1 MSEDRWRTCL
11 RWVVAH
17 PHRPEVLLARRDGAL
32 VLPETERPGQVWT
45 ADPAEVLPALVELLG
60 ADALL
65 LDCLD
70 DDQDPAAR
78 VQRATLLAVPRGA
91 RPAPPEGMAWVGRA
105 GLAGVAAG
113 GPATDAAVAARVVE
127 ALERGPGGDPGQP
140 WAARGWFAEAEGWL
154 RSTMDGLGRP
164 VTGTV
169 RQARVWRLSCV
180 LRAPTTGGDVWFKA
194 NTTSPLFVNE
204 GVVMGHLAGLFPGQ
218 VPAPLAV
225 EPDRGWMVLADFGEE
240 VGWEAPLEVV
250 EEVARTYAGMQVAA
264 AGHVGRLL
272 DAGCLDRRLDRL
284 AAQAQAWLPAVEATA
299 ELPGIDAATWLSG
312 DEQAGLRAAVPR
324 VQVRCAEL
332 AGYAVPPSLVHG
344 DLHLSNVARG
354 PAGYL
359 FFDWTDAC
367 VAHPFLDLATIRR
380 GTAFTDPTH
389 EDELRERL
397 RQAYLPAWASFEPP
411 ARLARAFE
419 LAAPLGALHQAVS
432 YRSLATRP
440 PMDPHMAQSTA
451 WWLRQVLAGLG

>member
-1 MSEDRWRTCL
+1 MSEDRWRTRL
-11 RWVVAH
+11 RWVVVH
-17 PHRPEVLLARRDGAL
+17 PDRPQVLLARRRDGAL
-32 VLPETERPGQVWT
+32 ALPEVERPGQLWT
-45 ADPAEVLPALVELLG
+45 ADPTEVLPALCELLG

-70 DDQDPAAR
+70 QHEDPAAR

-91 RPAPPEGMAWVGRA
+91 PALPQGMAWVGRD
-105 GLAGVAAG
+105 GLAGG
-113 GPATDAAVAARVVE
+113 QTGDAAVAARVVE
-127 ALERGPGGDPGQP
+127 ALERGPGRDGGQP
-140 WAARGWFAEAEGWL
+140 WAARGWFAEAERWL
-154 RSTMDGLGRP
+154 RATMERLGRP

-180 LRAPTTGGDVWFKA
+180 LRAPTGDGEVWFKA

-204 GVVMGHLAGLFPGQ
+204 GVVMGALAGLFPGQ

-225 EPDRGWMVLADFGEE
+225 EPERGWLVLADFGEE

-250 EEVARTYAGMQVAA
+250 EEVARAYAGMQVQA

-299 ELPGIDAATWLSG
+299 DLPGIDAATWLSG
-312 DEQAGLRAAVPR
+312 DELAGLRAAVPR
-324 VQVRCAEL
+324 LQARCAEL

-380 GTAFTDPTH
+380 GTAFTDAT
-389 EDELRERL
+389 EEAELRERL
-397 RQAYLPAWASFEPP
+397 RQAHLPAWASFEPP
-411 ARLARAFE
+411 GRLARAFE
-419 LAAPLGALHQAVS
+419 LAAPLGALRQAGS
-432 YRSLATRP
+432 
-440 PMDPHMAQSTA
+440 
-451 WWLRQVLAGLG
+451 

>member
-1 MSEDRWRTCL
+1 MSEDRWRTRL

-17 PHRPEVLLARRDGAL
+17 PHHPQVLLARRDGAL

-70 DDQDPAAR
+70 GRQDPAAR
-78 VQRATLLAVPRGA
+78 VQRATLLAVPREA
-91 RPAPPEGMAWVGRA
+91 AAPPDGMAWVGRD
-105 GLAGVAAG
+105 GLAGVAADG
-113 GPATDAAVAARVVE
+113 LATDAALAAGVVE

-140 WAARGWFAEAEGWL
+140 WAARGWFAEAERWL
-154 RSTMDGLGRP
+154 RSTMAGLGRP

-169 RQARVWRLSCV
+169 RQAQVWRLSCV
-180 LRAPTTGGDVWFKA
+180 LRAPTGDGDVWFKA
-194 NTTSPLFVNE
+194 STTSSLFVNE
-204 GVVMGHLAGLFPGQ
+204 GVVMGALAGLFPGR

-225 EPDRGWMVLADFGEE
+225 EPERGWMVLDDFGQE

-250 EEVARTYAGMQVAA
+250 EEVARAYAGMQVEA
-264 AGHVGRLL
+264 AGHVDRLL

-284 AAQAQAWLPAVEATA
+284 AAQARAWLPAVEATA
-299 ELPGIDAATWLSG
+299 DLPGIDAATWLSG
-312 DEQAGLRAAVPR
+312 DEAAGLRAAVPR
-324 VQVRCAEL
+324 LQARCAEL

-380 GTAFTDPTH
+380 GTAFTDATD
-389 EDELRERL
+389 EAELRERL
-397 RQAYLPAWASFEPP
+397 RDAYLPAWASFEPP
-411 ARLARAFE
+411 GRLARAFE

-451 WWLRQVLAGLG
+451 WWLRRVLAGLG

>member
-1 MSEDRWRTCL
+1 MSDDRWRTRL
-11 RWVVAH
+11 RWVVVH
-17 PHRPEVLLARRDGAL
+17 PDRPQVLLARRDGAL
-32 VLPETERPGQVWT
+32 ALPEVERPGQLWT
-45 ADPAEVLPALVELLG
+45 ADPAEVLPALRELLG

-70 DDQDPAAR
+70 QHEDPAAR
-78 VQRATLLAVPRGA
+78 VQGATLLAVPREA
-91 RPAPPEGMAWVGRA
+91 PALPQGMAWVGRD
-105 GLAGVAAG
+105 GLAGG
-113 GPATDAAVAARVVE
+113 QTGDAAVAARVVE
-127 ALERGPGGDPGQP
+127 ALERGPGRDGGQP
-140 WAARGWFAEAEGWL
+140 WAARGWFGEAERWL
-154 RSTMDGLGRP
+154 RATMERLGRP

-180 LRAPTTGGDVWFKA
+180 LRAPTGGGEVWFKA

-204 GVVMGHLAGLFPGQ
+204 GVVMGALAGLFPGQ

-225 EPDRGWMVLADFGEE
+225 EPERGWMVLADLGEE

-250 EEVARTYAGMQVAA
+250 AEVARTYARMQVKAT
-264 AGHVGRLL
+264 GHVGRLL
-272 DAGCLDRRLDRL
+272 DAGCGDRRLERL
-284 AAQAQAWLPAVEATA
+284 AAQARAWLAAVEATA
-299 ELPGIDAATWLSG
+299 DLPGIDAATWLSP
-312 DEQAGLRAAVPR
+312 DEEAGLRAAVPR
-324 VQVRCAEL
+324 LQARCAEL
-332 AGYAVPPSLVHG
+332 AGHAVPPSIVHG

-354 PAGYL
+354 PGGYL

-380 GTAFTDPTH
+380 GTAFTDAVC

-397 RQAYLPAWASFEPP
+397 REAYLPEWASFEPP
-411 ARLARAFE
+411 GRLARAWE

-432 YRSLATRP
+432 YRSLATQP

-451 WWLRQVLAGLG
+451 FWLRRVLALA